1 MFLGGHFLTLVLKH
15 GESPDNAETRVAG
28 LDDIFDISFLR
39 GLVRVAEQ
47 VVVFGFP
54 ECPWCQALL
63 PVLNSY
69 AKEVNEKWGLERG
82 DSIAETKAKHRSTE
96 EYRRDLINSVVNC
109 ENELATC
116 KRKIKSFTTMIN
128 NLEAQKQTI
137 EQSIDKLMKEQKEF
151 LIRNIV
157 KQLHED
163 YRQIT
168 EMRYF
173 DEMSYT
179 EIAETL
185 NLPLGT
191 VKARLF
197 RSRELLLSIVKNIN
211 MNKDKI

>member
-1 MFLGGHFLTLVLKH
+1 MEVENVNSTFSEKAKADYKLVLEARAGSQRAF
-15 GESPDNAETRVAG
+15 GELLAKYRESVYFMIVKMVRNPDDAEDLTIESFGKAFRNINSYLPSNAFSTWLFKIASNNTI
-28 LDDIFDISFLR
+28 DFLR
-39 GLVRVAEQ
+39 SNKQ
-47 VVVFGFP
+47 
-54 ECPWCQALL
+54 Q
-63 PVLNSY
+63 
-69 AKEVNEKWGLERG
+69 K
-82 DSIAETKAKHRSTE
+82 
-96 EYRRDLINSVVNC
+96 
-109 ENELATC
+109 
-116 KRKIKSFTTMIN
+116 N
-128 NLEAQKQTI
+128 NV
-137 EQSIDKLMKEQKEF
+137 SIDKPSSTDPDSTSWAENTLMAPIKDPEESLMKEQKEF